1 MIIVEVFWSSVL
13 TPFVQGICGFVIGT
27 KNKKCEIN
35 KWPTSF
41 LEQAEIYLKDTF
53 PTCHSHLAHQVYI
66 FFLIF
71 LCYQDVSSI
80 GFEVT
85 NFTNSKLLNLEH
97 SRHQSYISGLA
108 WAATNTEVQEHTL
121 TPCHVLDREMR
132 YIHSCHFSL
141 FISFELFCIGKS

>member
-66 FFLIF
+66 FLLIL

-85 NFTNSKLLNLEH
+85 NFTHSKLLNLEIQDTNH
-97 SRHQSYISGLA
+97 IYHVWPGLQL
-108 WAATNTEVQEHTL
+108 TLRYKNTL
-121 TPCHVLDREMR
+121 
-132 YIHSCHFSL
+132 
-141 FISFELFCIGKS
+141 